1 MNNQPPI
8 RAGRA
13 FITNID
19 EHEHAEHE
27 AHAKYVREQL
37 AVDSDYRRAIRR
49 ARAEAQ
55 CVRRL
60 EHALGVAP
68 CTIAVD
74 ELIRAAERDGG
85 EAMVA
90 AAVLV
95 GHRAHPH
102 ISEQEASDG

>member
-1 MNNQPPI
+1 MASKRAI

-13 FITNID
+13 FIEKMTTA
-19 EHEHAEHE
+19 EKAEHDARAAYFRDE
-27 AHAKYVREQL
+27 LRYKPE
-37 AVDSDYRRAIRR
+37 YRRAIRR
-49 ARAEAQ
+49 ARAEQQ

-60 EHALGVAP
+60 EHALDVEP
-68 CTIAVD
+68 CTIDA
-74 ELIRAAERDGG
+74 EALIRAGERAGG